1 MRNQGPANLLKFT
14 LDSIPVDTLDQETMR
29 LLRVIADREVLPI
42 EEVISNAL
50 DWYIARH
57 EATHDPQ
64 HKIIRFP
71 FR

>member
-1 MRNQGPANLLKFT
+1 M
-14 LDSIPVDTLDQETMR
+14 DTLDQETMR
-29 LLRVIADREVLPI
+29 LLRVIADREGMPI

-50 DWYIARH
+50 DWYIACH
-57 EATHDPQ
+57 EATHDTQ